1 MSGVMTLGA
10 YSLLAFSSIFVI
22 VDSIGVIPSFLAM
35 TPGNTPEERIRM
47 ARLACWVATG
57 VLLFFSVSGMT
68 IFKLFGITLPA
79 FQIAGS
85 LLLLIIAYDMLQ
97 ARRSTVQETES
108 EKEAGTIKE
117 DIAITPLA
125 VPMLAG
131 PGAIT
136 TTILMRNRAENAFHV
151 LVLLAAIVVVGYIS
165 YVILKLAARGSQ
177 WLSPIAIK
185 IITRLMGLLLA
196 AVAVQFILNAL
207 AELKVL

>member
-1 MSGVMTLGA
+1 MTLGA

-22 VDSIGVIPSFLAM
+22 VDSVGVIPTFLAM
-35 TPGNTPEERIRM
+35 TAGNKPEERIRM

-57 VLLFFSVSGMT
+57 VLIFFSVSGMA

-97 ARRSTVQETES
+97 ARRSTVQETEA
-108 EKEAGTIKE
+108 EKEAGTIKD

-151 LVLLAAIVVVGYIS
+151 LALLAAIVAVGYIS
-165 YVILKLAARGSQ
+165 SLILKLAARGSQ

-207 AELKVL
+207 AELKIL